1 MDWEGFLLP
10 NTWLSSF
17 CLAAFLFL
25 FFLQVI
31 CSQLSSSRSLVWC
44 ADGEASSSQSVPW
57 CAALI
62 SPLSQT
68 LTPFAFFCLTTFL
81 FFPLPTFIFFYLKKK
96 IPILLHLPWLS
107 STSQWLP
114 VFECLP
120 RAGHQWG
127 WRTHV
132 FAAAAWAQNPHF
144 RWRSCCLLATVCVFM
159 SYHLDRSP
167 VRAEVEWEKDLE
179 VVSSSS
185 VVEGLC
191 PQGWVRYTALQHHN
205 LYFPG
210 I

>member
-1 MDWEGFLLP
+1 MTELFLSCSIFIFVFLAGHLLPTVFQQEPCLMRWWRGIFLTVCSLVCCAYLTAFPDSHTLCFLLP
-10 NTWLSSF
+10 YDL
-17 CLAAFLFL
+17 
-25 FFLQVI
+25 
-31 CSQLSSSRSLVWC
+31 
-44 ADGEASSSQSVPW
+44 
-57 CAALI
+57 LI
-62 SPLSQT
+62 FSP
-68 LTPFAFFCLTTFL
+68 PNFY
-81 FFPLPTFIFFYLKKK
+81 FFYLKKKK

-167 VRAEVEWEKDLE
+167 VRAEVEREKDLE